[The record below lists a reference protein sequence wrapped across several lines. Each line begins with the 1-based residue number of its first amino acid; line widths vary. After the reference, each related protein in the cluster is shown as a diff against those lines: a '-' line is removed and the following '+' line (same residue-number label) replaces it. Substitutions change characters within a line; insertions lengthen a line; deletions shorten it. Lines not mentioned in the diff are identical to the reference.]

1 MIIFLHAALFV
12 VLSQLI
18 HRVSIYSVVLS
29 SSASLYA
36 IVRQPFQWHAALAQ
50 FSSVEHVPSVMF
62 VTHAVLGLR
71 IEFTHF

>member
-1 MIIFLHAALFV
+1 MILFLHAALFV

-50 FSSVEHVPSVMF
+50 FSSVKQVPSVML
-62 VTHAVLGLR
+62 VAHAVLGLHVVFR
-71 IEFTHF
+71 Q